1 MYGFPYRQTPCPEM
15 DERQMKNPVWTL
27 LLCMCAFTHCGTAQ
41 ETEIQPAI
49 DWSEKLTDE
58 QYRILRQCGTEPPF
72 TGAFWDH
79 HEDGVYCCAGCSS
92 ALFDSETK
100 YDSGSGWP
108 SFFEV
113 IAGEAIDTRTDYKLG
128 YPRTELL
135 CRACQGHLGHVFRD
149 GPEPTGLRYCINS
162 AALQFTPRDSVAA
175 QGQ

>member
-1 MYGFPYRQTPCPEM
+1 
-15 DERQMKNPVWTL
+15 MKNATGML
-27 LLCMCAFTHCGTAQ
+27 LLSWCAWTQCSTAQ
-41 ETEIQPAI
+41 EAEIKPAI

-79 HEDGVYCCAGCSS
+79 HEDGVYGCAGCGQP
-92 ALFDSETK
+92 LFDSDTK

-135 CRACQGHLGHVFRD
+135 CRSCQGHLGHVFRD

-162 AALQFTPRDSVAA
+162 AALQFTPRDSAA
-175 QGQ
+175 VDSKKQD

>member
-1 MYGFPYRQTPCPEM
+1 M
-15 DERQMKNPVWTL
+15 TL
-27 LLCMCAFTHCGTAQ
+27 RHWIPAAVLILPTGCSTAQ
-41 ETEIQPAI
+41 QPEIKPAI

-58 QYRILRQCGTEPPF
+58 QFQILRQCGTDPPF

-79 HEDGVYCCAGCSS
+79 HEDGVYCCAGCGQ
-92 ALFDSETK
+92 ALFDSRDK

-113 IAGEAIDTRTDYKLG
+113 LAEKAITTRTDYKLG

-135 CRACQGHLGHVFRD
+135 CSACDGHLGHVFGD

-162 AALQFTPRDSVAA
+162 AALGFVPRDSA
-175 QGQ
+175 QVILEFPEVQD

>member
-1 MYGFPYRQTPCPEM
+1 
-15 DERQMKNPVWTL
+15 MKNATGML
-27 LLCMCAFTHCGTAQ
+27 LLLWCAFTQCSTAQ
-41 ETEIQPAI
+41 EAEIKPAI

-72 TGAFWDH
+72 TGTFWDH
-79 HEDGVYCCAGCSS
+79 HEDGVYSCAGCGQP
-92 ALFDSETK
+92 LFDSDTK

-135 CRACQGHLGHVFRD
+135 CRSCQGHLGHVFRD

-162 AALQFTPRDSVAA
+162 AALQFTPRDSAA
-175 QGQ
+175 VDSKKQD

>member
-1 MYGFPYRQTPCPEM
+1 
-15 DERQMKNPVWTL
+15 MKNATGML
-27 LLCMCAFTHCGTAQ
+27 LLLWCACTQCSTAQ
-41 ETEIQPAI
+41 EAEIKPAI

-79 HEDGVYCCAGCSS
+79 HEDGVYSCAGCGQP
-92 ALFDSETK
+92 LFDSDTK

-135 CRACQGHLGHVFRD
+135 CRSCQGHLGHVFRD

-162 AALQFTPRDSVAA
+162 AALQFTPRDSAA
-175 QGQ
+175 VDSKKQD